1 MSDHHDDFDFEPVR
15 GLPQHLP
22 EGERLLWQGAPRWQ
36 DLAVHAF
43 HARKVVWYFSALGAL
58 SAAVRYADGEELAR
72 VIGPFSWLVP
82 MGLIAAAL
90 LTALA
95 YLSARTT
102 VYTITS
108 KRLAMR
114 VGMALPVTINLPF
127 SQIDGAAVRLF
138 GNGSGDIPLKINAK
152 ERVAYLLLWPHAR
165 PFHFSHP
172 QPALRCVAKA
182 DEVANLLAS
191 ALAGTAVAPAAKAVG
206 ASAQPAVLGPQHVAA

>member
-1 MSDHHDDFDFEPVR
+1 MSAHHDDFDFEPVR
-15 GLPQHLP
+15 GLPQILP
-22 EGERLLWQGAPRWQ
+22 KGERMLWQGGPRWQ

-43 HARKVVWYFSALGAL
+43 HARKVVWYFAAL
-58 SAAVRYADGEELAR
+58 AAFQAVVGYAAGETLAVASR
-72 VIGPFSWLVP
+72 SFQWLVP

-90 LTALA
+90 LTAIA

-108 KRLAMR
+108 KRLVMR

-127 SQIDGAAVRLF
+127 KQIDGAALRLF
-138 GNGSGDIPLKINAK
+138 ANGSGDIPLKITAK

-172 QPALRCVAKA
+172 QPCLRCIANA
-182 DEVANLLAS
+182 DQIAGLLSA
-191 ALAGTAVAPAAKAVG
+191 ALAGTATAPLSETTSG
-206 ASAQPAVLGPQHVAA
+206 RRQSTSAQPVAA